1 MNFFKSFIIYFA
13 LFRTAVAH
21 GTSSNYFCGFT
32 VRGRSAGAGTTRLVL
47 LNQIIAG
54 PAKDILNLVYGYASM
69 GYKKLPLATLACGD
83 AGWKY

>member
-1 MNFFKSFIIYFA
+1 MLPFA
-13 LFRTAVAH
+13 LFRCEPCVARHPIISTALH
-21 GTSSNYFCGFT
+21 C
-32 VRGRSAGAGTTRLVL
+32 GRSAAGATRLVL

>member
-1 MNFFKSFIIYFA
+1 LHQDELLSFIL
-13 LFRTAVAH
+13 LFFEPRHVIQLFLQL
-21 GTSSNYFCGFT
+21 YC
-32 VRGRSAGAGTTRLVL
+32 GRSAGATRLVL